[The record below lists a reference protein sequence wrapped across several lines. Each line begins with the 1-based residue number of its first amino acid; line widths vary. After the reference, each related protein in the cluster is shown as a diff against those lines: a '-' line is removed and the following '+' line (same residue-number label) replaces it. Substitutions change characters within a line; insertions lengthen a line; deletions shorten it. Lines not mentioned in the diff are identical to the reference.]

1 MHRISADQP
10 QDGRLRFLFEDT
22 VVSVGLAPNA
32 TFGDIALAL
41 DQVKQAHHRHPVA
54 IDVLFAVLPR
64 RDVIPGAYQH
74 AH

>member
-1 MHRISADQP
+1 MDTISADQP
-10 QDGRLRFLFEDT
+10 QDGRLRFLFDDT

-41 DQVKQAHHRHPVA
+41 DHVKQTHHGHPVA
-54 IDVLFAVLPR
+54 IDVKLAVS
-64 RDVIPGAYQH
+64 PGGGLMQRSPQH